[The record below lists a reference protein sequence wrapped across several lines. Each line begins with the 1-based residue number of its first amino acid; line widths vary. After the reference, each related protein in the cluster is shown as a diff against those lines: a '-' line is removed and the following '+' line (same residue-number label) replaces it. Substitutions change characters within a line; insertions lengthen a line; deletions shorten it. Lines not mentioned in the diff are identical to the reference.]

1 MKIATNRKSIS
12 QDGVYQLFSDTPGN
26 AWGGGAVNV
35 SSTNNEFAET
45 NQNYTGQLIIT
56 KFDIEN
62 QIVSGTF
69 WMNLQH
75 PITGDTVKIT
85 EGRFD
90 TRFGL

>member
-1 MKIATNRKSIS
+1 LSN
-12 QDGVYQLFSDTPGN
+12 GN
-26 AWGGGAVNV
+26 FYGGAGFTF
-35 SSTNNEFAET
+35 SSGNSSLSYTNSNFNGEI
-45 NQNYTGQLIIT
+45 NIT
-56 KFDIEN
+56 KFDTQN